1 MEETPYLLFSLH
13 QLRHAVDA
21 RVVQEVLWLPE
32 LTPVAEAPPDVVGVF
47 NLRGRIVPVMDY
59 DLRLGRV
66 PQRYR
71 PTDSVIILDLDG
83 LLMGMIV
90 HEVHHV
96 RSIPLETIERVPS
109 YGWEGE
115 PQARFIS
122 GAAKVDDEIIML
134 LNPDHLVRSSTSEAG
149 SADNEVRTEA
159 RPAAAADQRAFC
171 PEASPEE
178 RTIFRERAQQLID
191 AADSQDFTRL
201 IPLAVIGLSGEY
213 FGVELGALREFAEIH
228 KITPVPCCPA
238 HIVGNMNLRGDIL
251 TLVDMR
257 PVLKLLS
264 VGANAAAKA
273 MVVQLDQLRLGVL
286 VDEVF
291 DVMYLSASDITAVP
305 AAVQLEIKEY
315 LKGTAPYAGKM
326 LSILDLTK
334 ILASKDLVVDEE
346 IY

>member
-90 HEVHHV
+90 HEIHHV
-96 RSIPLETIERVPS
+96 RSIPLETIERAPS

-134 LNPDHLVRSSTSEAG
+134 LNPDHLVRSSTSEVW

-159 RPAAAADQRAFC
+159 KPAAAADQRAFC

-201 IPLAVIGLSGEY
+201 IPL
-213 FGVELGALREFAEIH
+213 REFAELH
-228 KITPVPCCPA
+228 KITPVPCCPE

-264 VGANAAAKA
+264 VGANAVAKA

>member
-83 LLMGMIV
+83 LLMGFIV
-90 HEVHHV
+90 HEIHHV
-96 RSIPLETIERVPS
+96 RSIPSETIERAPS

-122 GAAKVDDEIIML
+122 GAAKVGDEIIML

-149 SADNEVRTEA
+149 SADDEVRTEA
-159 RPAAAADQRAFC
+159 KHAAAADQGAFC
-171 PEASPEE
+171 PEASLEE
-178 RTIFRERAQQLID
+178 RAIFRERAQQLID

-228 KITPVPCCPA
+228 KITPVPCCPE